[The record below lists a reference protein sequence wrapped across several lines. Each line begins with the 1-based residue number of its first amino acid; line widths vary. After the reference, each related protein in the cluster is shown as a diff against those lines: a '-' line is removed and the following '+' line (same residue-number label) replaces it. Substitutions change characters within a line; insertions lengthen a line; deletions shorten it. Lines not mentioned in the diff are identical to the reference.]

1 MKARTPKEWNDLSP
15 RSQKIVSDYCVK
27 LLNEQEEKD
36 MRIVVERLIKM
47 FCCLLHDTQG
57 YGEKRLTLLVG
68 NLQTIFNEQSRLVS
82 QGEQVKWLDE
92 RMEKI
97 FKKNGFPQSFIDNL
111 LGQKD
116 EASLGVICM
125 EEVLGCRNQ

>member
-36 MRIVVERLIKM
+36 MRIVVERLVKM

-57 YGEKRLTLLVG
+57 YGEKRLTMLVG
-68 NLQTIFNEQSRLVS
+68 NLQMVFKEQSSLVN
-82 QGEQVKWLDE
+82 QGKQVKFLDE

-97 FKKNGFPQSFIDNL
+97 FRKNGFPQSFIDNL
-111 LGQKD
+111 LGPKD
-116 EASLGVICM
+116 EDSLGVICM
-125 EEVLGCRNQ
+125 EEVLGCRKQ

>member
-27 LLNEQEEKD
+27 LLNDQEEKD

-111 LGQKD
+111 LGPKD

-125 EEVLGCRNQ
+125 EEVLGCRKK